1 MWEDFG
7 IPRKGN
13 QNSWEDEALVNGIL
27 GCDLTIN
34 SNSNNNSIS
43 KKH

>member
-7 IPRKGN
+7 IPRKTN
-13 QNSWEDEALVNGIL
+13 QNSWEDKALVNGIL
-27 GCDLTIN
+27 ERDSTI
-34 SNSNNNSIS
+34 SPNSNNNSIL